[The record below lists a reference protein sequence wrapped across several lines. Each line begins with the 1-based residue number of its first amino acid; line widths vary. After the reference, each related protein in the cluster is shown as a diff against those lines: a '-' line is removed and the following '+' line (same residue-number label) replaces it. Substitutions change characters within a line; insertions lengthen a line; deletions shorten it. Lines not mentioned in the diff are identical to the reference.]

1 MMYRGIAA
9 KKGAKLSDIIT
20 PELIKALNGDQEYKR
35 DKDIT
40 RIARERYA
48 SFIKQL
54 EYIGARI
61 PTQSMQSF
69 MGLKLVDFTNSKVNE
84 VYVPAVQT

>member
-1 MMYRGIAA
+1 MYRGIAA
-9 KKGAKLSDIIT
+9 KKGMKLCYIIT